1 MGLTS
6 FILAMPC
13 YNTAV
18 QSCVPVAAYMTSVTV
33 GSDGSDPLP
42 SSRHHLSYDDR
53 LEDKMENYQK

>member
-1 MGLTS
+1 
-6 FILAMPC
+6 MPC